1 MQIDIFSCPTLV
13 VHGER
18 SAGLVGEEA
27 HRLGVTR
34 ALVVIDPAVRRA
46 GGMAAVEEGL
56 EREGIAFEVFDHV
69 KSEPTQGAVDSA
81 AEAMEEDMDVV
92 IAVGGGSAMDQA
104 KGMRIVAE
112 CGGSIRDYK
121 GGDKLPE
128 SFRIKLICIPTTS
141 GTGSEVSW
149 GGVYTD
155 EENGLKF
162 PVSGRANAPD
172 VALVD
177 PQMTATMPP
186 RITAMT
192 GCDTLVHAVES
203 YLSNFATPLTE
214 GLSLRAVELAAHS
227 LPQAYTNGRDMTARD
242 RMARACTLAAMAFN
256 TSRLGMAHG
265 VCLPLAA
272 KFKLPHSLAVAVMLP
287 FVLEFNQAACGKKLH
302 SLAHALGV
310 EVRGAD
316 EAQTAARS
324 VAAIR
329 RLYELIG
336 IPLNLRHLEVTR
348 DAFDEIAELAMATH
362 QVPANPRKIESK
374 EEIVELLNSA
384 Y

>member
-1 MQIDIFSCPTLV
+1 MRIDEFSCPTLV

-18 SAGLVGEEA
+18 SAALVGDHA
-27 HRLGVTR
+27 RRLGAERV
-34 ALVVIDPAVRRA
+34 LVVIDPAVRRM
-46 GGMAAVEEGL
+46 GGLDAVGQELKQEQMD
-56 EREGIAFEVFDHV
+56 FDVFDRIE
-69 KSEPTQGAVDSA
+69 SEPARQAVDTA
-81 AEAMEEDMDVV
+81 AEAVGDDVDV
-92 IAVGGGSAMDQA
+92 IVAIGGGSTMDQA

-121 GGDKLPE
+121 GGDQLPE

-155 EENGLKF
+155 EDSGLKF
-162 PVSGRANAPD
+162 PVSGRSNAPD

-177 PQMTATMPP
+177 PRMAATMPP
-186 RITAMT
+186 HVTAMT
-192 GCDTLVHAVES
+192 GSDTLVHAVES
-203 YLSNFATPLTE
+203 YLSNFATPLTG
-214 GLSLRAVELAAHS
+214 GLSLRAIELAAHS
-227 LPQAYTNGRDMTARD
+227 LPQAFTNGRDMTARD

-272 KFKLPHSLAVAVMLP
+272 KFKLPHGLAVAVMLP
-287 FVLEFNQAACGKKLH
+287 YVLEFNQSACGHKLFG
-302 SLAHALGV
+302 LAHALGV
-310 EVRGAD
+310 EVRGVD
-316 EAQTAARS
+316 EAKIAERS
-324 VAAIR
+324 VSAVR
-329 RLYELIG
+329 RLYELIR
-336 IPLNLRHLEVTR
+336 IPLNLRELKVTR
-348 DAFDEIAELAMATH
+348 DAFDEVAELAMGTH
-362 QVPANPRKIESK
+362 QVPANPRKVESK

>member
-1 MQIDIFSCPTLV
+1 AFI
-13 VHGER
+13 
-18 SAGLVGEEA
+18 
-27 HRLGVTR
+27 
-34 ALVVIDPAVRRA
+34 VIDPGVRKA
-46 GGMAAVEEGL
+46 GGLDVVEQEL
-56 EREGIAFEVFDHV
+56 KREGIDFEVFDEV
-69 KSEPTQGAVDSA
+69 EPEPARLAVDSA
-81 AEAMEEDMDVV
+81 AEQIDDDVDVV
-92 IAVGGGSAMDQA
+92 IAIGGGSTMDQA

-121 GGDKLPE
+121 GGDRLPE
-128 SFRIKLICIPTTS
+128 FFRIGLICIPSTS

-162 PVSGRANAPD
+162 PVSGRSNAPD

-186 RITAMT
+186 RVTAMT

-214 GLSLRAVELAAHS
+214 ALSLRAIELAAHS
-227 LPQAYTNGRDMTARD
+227 LPQAFTNGRDMTARD

-272 KFKLPHSLAVAVMLP
+272 KCKLPHGLAVAVMLP
-287 FVLEFNQAACGKKLH
+287 YVLEFNQAACGKKL
-302 SLAHALGV
+302 SNLAHALGV

-316 EAQTAARS
+316 EVKAADRS
-324 VAAIR
+324 VEAIR
-329 RLYELIG
+329 RLYEFIG
-336 IPLNLRHLEVTR
+336 IPLNLRGLEVTR
-348 DAFDEIAELAMATH
+348 DVFDEVADLAMGTH

-374 EEIVELLNSA
+374 EEIIELLNSA